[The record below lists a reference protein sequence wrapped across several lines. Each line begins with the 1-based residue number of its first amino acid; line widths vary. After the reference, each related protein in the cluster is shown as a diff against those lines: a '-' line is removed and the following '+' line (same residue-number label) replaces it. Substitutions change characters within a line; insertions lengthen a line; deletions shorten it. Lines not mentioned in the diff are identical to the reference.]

1 MIASHHKHV
10 VLALRHSH
18 IVYRAGQVGKALNV
32 GTPAHSIEM
41 DAINRLQRMSAIVAS
56 DEQKAVAT
64 HYSHSIGSRFGQHSY
79 ESPVENVAVNGCRI
93 YSGVVCLLARRGKIA
108 SASHNN
114 PVAYLCGI
122 TCRHAQRI
130 AGFGSRKAK
139 DGAYVLCRSR
149 CMEKR
154 NERYDEE

>member
-18 IVYRAGQVGKALNV
+18 IVNRAGQVGKTLYAGML
-32 GTPAHSIEM
+32 PHSIKT
-41 DAINRLQRMSAIVAS
+41 DAINRLQRMIAIVAS

-93 YSGVVCLLARRGKIA
+93 YAGIIRLIARRGKIA

-114 PVAYLCGI
+114 PVANLCGI
-122 TCRHAQRI
+122 ACRHAQRI

-139 DGAYVLCRSR
+139 DGTYALGRS
-149 CMEKR
+149 
-154 NERYDEE
+154 